1 MNDATAAA
9 ASRAGGR
16 LPRSRDGRAGT
27 ATRSSRPSRFSCAR
41 SIVLPLGHAFWTSL
55 HRVRGLNTTFVGL
68 ANYGRVLSDE
78 AFWHSL
84 GISLVFTGTSV
95 ALHLLLG
102 LALAL
107 MLHALNFARTPLRIL
122 FLTPWMVA
130 PAVGATIWLWL
141 LEPQFGVVNY
151 LLRVTHLASA
161 PVAWLG
167 EPATAL
173 AAVIAV
179 DVWRGVPFVM
189 LLMLAG
195 LQTIPVEQYEA
206 AAIDG
211 ANAWQRFRYV
221 TWPNLRYL
229 VVVASTLD
237 VINTIRHYDIIG
249 VMTAG
254 GPAGGTE
261 VLPVLLYNTA
271 FRANRFG
278 EAAAIGVALLVLV
291 LIVLDRLRAAHAAR
305 PRGDR
310 GMNAVRPG
318 RRLVARM
325 RDARRAG
332 RRAVPVLLDA
342 QHVAQAAVRGVRIA
356 ADVRLRALVARC
368 LRVAVRDAPGR
379 PLFPEQHGRR
389 SGRDDS
395 VGVPRG
401 ARGVR
406 PDAILSARRD
416 AVRHVPAVHEDAARD
431 AADHSRI
438 SS

>member
-1 MNDATAAA
+1 M
-9 ASRAGGR
+9 SVRRRRRAG
-16 LPRSRDGRAGT
+16 LAFVAPT
-27 ATRSSRPSRFSCAR
+27 AVFLAAV
-41 SIVLPLGHAFWTSL
+41 IVFPLAHAFWTSL
-55 HRVRGLNTTFVGL
+55 HRVRGLNATFIGFGNYARL
-68 ANYGRVLSDE
+68 AADE
-78 AFWHSL
+78 TFWHSL
-84 GISLVFTGTSV
+84 GVSFAFTASAV
-95 ALHLLLG
+95 ALHLGIG

-107 MLHALNFARTPLRIL
+107 VVNELRVARTALRIV

-151 LLRVTHLASA
+151 LLRVLHLTNA

-167 EPATAL
+167 EPGTAL

-195 LQTIPVEQYEA
+195 LRTIPLEQYEA
-206 AAIDG
+206 AVMDG
-211 ANAWQRFRYV
+211 ASAVQRFRFV

-229 VVVASTLD
+229 LVVASTLD

-291 LIVLDRLRAAHAAR
+291 LAFSV
-305 PRGDR
+305 
-310 GMNAVRPG
+310 VY
-318 RRLVARM
+318 
-325 RDARRAG
+325 
-332 RRAVPVLLDA
+332 
-342 QHVAQAAVRGVRIA
+342 
-356 ADVRLRALVARC
+356 VRL
-368 LRVAVRDAPGR
+368 
-379 PLFPEQHGRR
+379 
-389 SGRDDS
+389 
-395 VGVPRG
+395 
-401 ARGVR
+401 VR
-406 PDAILSARRD
+406 PDR
-416 AVRHVPAVHEDAARD
+416 VQAA
-431 AADHSRI
+431 
-438 SS
+438 

>member
-1 MNDATAAA
+1 MSGLVGRHRRYGYLFLAPVIVFLAAV
-9 ASRAGGR
+9 
-16 LPRSRDGRAGT
+16 
-27 ATRSSRPSRFSCAR
+27 
-41 SIVLPLGHAFWTSL
+41 IVLPLAHAFWTSL
-55 HRVRGLNTTFVGL
+55 HRVRGLTVTFVGL
-68 ANYGRVLSDE
+68 ANYARALTDD

-84 GISLVFTGTSV
+84 RVSLAFTGTSV
-95 ALHLLLG
+95 ALHLVLG

-107 MLHALNFARTPLRIL
+107 LVNELRFARTALRIA

-151 LLRVTHLASA
+151 LLRASGAVAA

-167 EPATAL
+167 EPGTAL

-195 LQTIPVEQYEA
+195 LQTIPAEQYEA
-206 AAIDG
+206 ASMDG
-211 ANAWQRFRYV
+211 AHAVARFRYV

-229 VVVASTLD
+229 VVVATTLD

-278 EAAAIGVALLVLV
+278 EAAAVGVLLLLLVLAFA
-291 LIVLDRLRAAHAAR
+291 IVYVKVARLDR
-305 PRGDR
+305 
-310 GMNAVRPG
+310 V
-318 RRLVARM
+318 
-325 RDARRAG
+325 
-332 RRAVPVLLDA
+332 
-342 QHVAQAAVRGVRIA
+342 
-356 ADVRLRALVARC
+356 
-368 LRVAVRDAPGR
+368 
-379 PLFPEQHGRR
+379 E
-389 SGRDDS
+389 
-395 VGVPRG
+395 G
-401 ARGVR
+401 AR
-406 PDAILSARRD
+406 
-416 AVRHVPAVHEDAARD
+416 
-431 AADHSRI
+431 
-438 SS
+438 